1 MFFLSF
7 LIGEERDMVLEL
19 KADDVIPWGKHQ
31 GKTLREVYC
40 SYPRSFKRILKDTE
54 KFYVSGHTIEILES
68 NVEKEEKSFVTFSR
82 GARLQKKELKPND
95 VIVGGP
101 FEGYSLKEIFDENE
115 SYFRYLVQGNIYFI
129 SESTFETLSILKYG
143 ESSVKHYT
151 RDELDQYINKKINGF
166 NFDEGEV
173 YSNKDLVPYIGE
185 EIREAFT
192 ESTKQLIDDD
202 ISSDKYGLR
211 SLLREVYG
219 ENAKFRDGQEE
230 AILSVLNGKK
240 TLVVQRTG
248 WGKSLVYFL
257 SIKKLRSMGKGPAI
271 IISPLLAL
279 MNNQVDSTKKYG
291 INVKAINATNQKDWK
306 SIYVQMS
313 LNKLDALI
321 ISPERLGNE
330 EFMERLNGFIDNISL
345 FVVDEAHCISDWGHD
360 FRPDFRR
367 IVKLVRKLPK
377 ETAVL
382 ATTATANDR
391 VVRDIKYQ
399 LGSDLEITRGTMDR
413 DTLNID
419 VINLGSDYNKQMWLI
434 DNVPKLEGVGIIY
447 CLTIRDCEEVTELLQ
462 ESGIEAEIYHSQIST
477 EEKVEIEQRFQNNE
491 IKVLVATIAFG
502 MGVDKPDIA
511 FVIHY
516 QQPGNAIA
524 YYQQIGR
531 AGRDIN
537 AVPKAYAILLAGDND
552 NSINKYFIMNAFPT
566 ENEMNEIVDYIT
578 ENPGKGRNEI
588 AEEVGAGQQW
598 VEKVLK
604 YLLVNGDI
612 YKKNHKYFK
621 TSKEWECDM
630 KRARIVS
637 WFRWRELRRFNQFVS
652 TKQCYMKFL
661 RDELDDTDTTIC
673 GRCSNCL
680 GHHLITW

>member
-1 MFFLSF
+1 MA
-7 LIGEERDMVLEL
+7 IEL
-19 KADDVIPWGKHQ
+19 RADDLIPWGRYKN
-31 GKTLREVYC
+31 KTLRELYLENEKQ
-40 SYPRSFKRILKDTE
+40 YNRIIRDE
-54 KFYVSGHTIEILES
+54 ENFFVSERTKEILAQ
-68 NVEKEEKSFVTFSR
+68 KEVVADKSYITFSR
-82 GARLQKKELKPND
+82 GAKLLKKELKPND
-95 VIVGGP
+95 ILVGGQY
-101 FEGYSLKEIFDENE
+101 EGYSLKEIFDENE
-115 SYFRYLVQGNIYFI
+115 TYFRYLVQGNIYFI
-129 SESTFETLSILKYG
+129 SETTFEELTILKYG
-143 ESSVKHYT
+143 ESAIKKKT
-151 RDELDQYINKKINGF
+151 REELDAYIERKINGF
-166 NFDEGEV
+166 KFSEDEV
-173 YSNKDLVPYIGE
+173 YTNRDLVPYIGE
-185 EIREAFT
+185 EITEEFT
-192 ESTKQLIDDD
+192 EETQKQIVDDKK
-202 ISSDKYGLR
+202 SDKFQ
-211 SLLREVYG
+211 LRELLKTIYG
-219 ENAKFRDGQEE
+219 ENAKFRPGQEE
-230 AILSVLNGKK
+230 AVLSVLNGKK
-240 TLVVQRTG
+240 TLVVQHTG

-279 MNNQVDSTKKYG
+279 MHNQIDSTKKFG
-291 INVKAINATNQKDWK
+291 LNVKAIAGTNQSEWK
-306 SIYVQMS
+306 KIYVEMS
-313 LNKLDALI
+313 INKLDALI

-330 EFMERLNGFIDNISL
+330 EFMGKIEGYIDKISL

-367 IVKLVRKLPK
+367 IVRLVRRLSN

-413 DTLNID
+413 KTLNID
-419 VINLGSDYNKQMWLI
+419 VVNLGNEYNKKVWLI
-434 DNVPKLEGVGIIY
+434 ENVPKLKGVGIIY
-447 CLTIRDCEEVTELLQ
+447 CLTIRDCEEVTEILQ
-462 ESGIEAEIYHSQIST
+462 ASDIEAEIYHSQIDT
-477 EEKVEIEQRFQNNE
+477 ETKIETEKRFQDNK

-511 FVIHY
+511 YVIHY

-566 ENEMNEIVDYIT
+566 ENEMNEVIEVISD
-578 ENPGKGRNEI
+578 NPGMSRNDI
-588 AEEVGAGQQW
+588 KDKLDVGQTW
-598 VEKVLK
+598 IDKVLK

-612 YKKNHKYFK
+612 YRKNHRYFK
-621 TSKEWECDM
+621 TSKEWNCDM

-637 WFRWRELRRFNQFVS
+637 WFRWRELRKFNQFVV

-661 RDELDDTDTTIC
+661 REELDDTNTEIC

-680 GHHLITW
+680 GHHFEF

>member
-1 MFFLSF
+1 MA
-7 LIGEERDMVLEL
+7 LEL
-19 KADDVIPWGKHQ
+19 KADDLFPWGKYN
-31 GKTLREVYC
+31 GRTLREIY
-40 SYPRSFKRILKDTE
+40 SENQRYYNRILNDTE
-54 KFYVSGHTIEILES
+54 NFRISEHTQKLLES
-68 NVEKEEKSFVTFSR
+68 GDEKPEKSFVTFSR
-82 GARLQKKELKPND
+82 GARLNKKELKPND
-95 VIVGGP
+95 ILIGGP
-101 FEGYSLKEIFDENE
+101 YEGYSLKEVYDENE
-115 SYFRYLVQGNIYFI
+115 TYFRYLVQGNIYFI
-129 SESTFETLSILKYG
+129 SEATFEELSILKYG
-143 ESSVKHYT
+143 ESAVHKKS
-151 RDELDQYINKKINGF
+151 REELDRFIDRKINGF
-166 NFDEGEV
+166 NFDEDEV
-173 YSNKDLVPYIGE
+173 YTNKDLVPYIGE
-185 EIREAFT
+185 EISEVFSDET
-192 ESTKQLIDDD
+192 QVVIDADKRH
-202 ISSDKYGLR
+202 DKYGLKE
-211 SLLREVYG
+211 LLKSVFG
-219 ENAKFRDGQEE
+219 EKAKFRDGQEE
-230 AILSVLNGKK
+230 AILAVLNGKK

-257 SIKKLRSMGKGPAI
+257 SIKKLRNMGKGIAI

-279 MNNQVDSTKKYG
+279 MNNQIDSTKKYG
-291 INVKAINATNQKDWK
+291 LNVKAINATNEKEWN
-306 SIYVQMS
+306 SIYTEMS

-330 EFMERLNGFIDNISL
+330 EFMHRLEGYINRISL

-367 IVKLVRKLPK
+367 IIKLVRKLPK

-399 LGSDLEITRGTMDR
+399 LGSDLEILRGTMDR
-413 DTLNID
+413 ATLNID
-419 VINLGSDYNKQMWLI
+419 VLNLGDDWSKKRWLI
-434 DNVPKLEGVGIIY
+434 NNIPKLNGVGIIY

-462 ESGIEAEIYHSQIST
+462 TRGINAEIYHSKIPPEKKIET
-477 EEKVEIEQRFQNNE
+477 ENRFQNNE
-491 IKVLVATIAFG
+491 IKALVATIAFG

-516 QQPGNAIA
+516 QQPGNAIS

-531 AGRDIN
+531 AGRDIYT
-537 AVPKAYAILLAGDND
+537 VPKAYTILLAGDND

-566 ENEMNEIVDYIT
+566 ENEMNEVIEFIT
-578 ENPGKGRNEI
+578 DNPGCSRNMI
-588 AEEVGAGQQW
+588 CDALDVGNTWAD
-598 VEKVLK
+598 KVIK

-612 YKKNHKYFK
+612 YRINHRYFK

-637 WFRWRELRRFNQFVS
+637 WFRWRELRRFNQFVT

-661 RDELDDTDTTIC
+661 RDELDDTNTTIC

-680 GHHLITW
+680 GHHFTFKDDG